1 MINPAIPKNEIQR
14 LSNLKDYMIMDTIP
28 ESDFDE
34 ITMLASQICDTPI
47 SLVSL
52 VDDKRQWFKSRHGL
66 DINETPRDL
75 AFCGHAIN
83 QPKQAFIVPDSRI
96 DSRFHDN
103 PLVTGS
109 PHMVFYAG
117 IPLLTPEGNALGTL
131 CVIDNH
137 PKELNER
144 QIASLK
150 ALSNQVMCQLELR
163 RKNTQL
169 SLTYQELINNYNDI
183 EQFASIAAHDLR
195 SPLHN
200 ITALIDYFLD
210 ENAANVSP
218 DGVEYLNHIKTSSL
232 QLTRLID
239 AILAYSKSTQVII
252 TSKERFNLNE
262 CIVAILQLLQPPAHI
277 VINFPQDDIYITTSR
292 VAIKQVLLNL
302 INNAVKYN
310 DKPGATIDI
319 TFYESEEDY
328 HFSIKDNGPGI
339 PEKHLDS
346 IFDLFK
352 TVKTN
357 ANSGT
362 GIGLSIVKRLVKK
375 LHGDIDVE
383 SKKDVGTEFTFN
395 IKK

>member
-1 MINPAIPKNEIQR
+1 
-14 LSNLKDYMIMDTIP
+14 MIMDTIP

-34 ITMLASQICDTPI
+34 ITMLASQICNTPI

-52 VDDKRQWFKSRHGL
+52 VDDKRQWFKSHHGL
-66 DINETPRDL
+66 SVKETPRDF

-83 QPKQAFIVPDSRI
+83 NPDQPFIVADSRL
-96 DSRFHDN
+96 DNRFHDN
-103 PLVTGS
+103 PLVTGT
-109 PHMVFYAG
+109 PNIIFYAG

-131 CVIDNH
+131 CVIDNQ
-137 PKELNER
+137 PKQLTDMQLR
-144 QIASLK
+144 SLS
-150 ALSNQVMCQLELR
+150 ALSHQVMCQLELR

-210 ENAANVSP
+210 ENAASVSP
-218 DGVEYLNHIKTSSL
+218 DGVVYLNHIKTSSL
-232 QLTRLID
+232 QLTKLID

-252 TSKERFNLNE
+252 TSKERFDLSE
-262 CIVAILQLLQPPAHI
+262 CISSIIQLLKPSANI
-277 VINFPQDDIYITTSR
+277 TINYPQEETYITTSR
-292 VAIKQVLLNL
+292 IAIKQVLMNL
-302 INNAVKYN
+302 MNNAIKYN
-310 DKPGATIDI
+310 DKPDATIDVS
-319 TFYESEEDY
+319 FYESDEDY
-328 HFSIKDNGPGI
+328 HFSIRDNGYGI
-339 PEKHLDS
+339 SEKHLDS

-352 TVKTN
+352 TVKNN

-375 LHGDIDVE
+375 LHGDITVN
-383 SKKDVGTEFTFN
+383 SKKDIGTEFNFH

>member
-1 MINPAIPKNEIQR
+1 MINPTIPKNEIQR

-66 DINETPRDL
+66 DVLETPRDL

-83 QPKQAFIVPDSRI
+83 HPRQAFIVPDSRL
-96 DSRFHDN
+96 DNRFHDN

-109 PHMVFYAG
+109 PHVVFYAG

-144 QIASLK
+144 QITSLK
-150 ALSNQVMCQLELR
+150 ALSHQVMCQLELR

-210 ENAANVSP
+210 ENAANVTP

-252 TSKERFNLNE
+252 TSKERFNLTE
-262 CIVAILQLLQPPAHI
+262 CIAAIIQLLKPPAHI
-277 VINFPQDDIYITTSR
+277 AINYPQDDVYITTSR

-310 DKPGATIDI
+310 DKQGATIDI
-319 TFYESEEDY
+319 TFHESEEDY
-328 HFSIKDNGPGI
+328 HFTIKDNGPGI

-375 LHGDIDVE
+375 LHGDITVV
-383 SKKDVGTEFTFN
+383 SKKDIGTQFTFN

>member
-277 VINFPQDDIYITTSR
+277 AINFPQDDIYITTSR